1 MGKIMVKA
9 SYDEKR
15 ENFNIRY
22 YDKNLCALPEE
33 NSDGNFHVI
42 LELVLGE
49 GVSFKY
55 VNGIERASGIEEG
68 MIALSGL

>member
-1 MGKIMVKA
+1 MT
-9 SYDEKR
+9 KR
-15 ENFNIRY
+15 EKNFNIGY

-55 VNGIERASGIEEG
+55 VNGIERASWN
-68 MIALSGL
+68 